1 MIYSRRVALALCC
14 LATTISITAA
24 HEITLMPT
32 DTHAERHVATAPH
45 AQKSKK
51 EKKQHPEPIATPS
64 KRTDDLVVAEGCP
77 EVTQSTQKKP
87 YYNRNRVKP
96 SNRKKWVAQKNKT
109 LSDMNFEE
117 LKVAKNRAV
126 KAKNN
131 EVALKY
137 MQKMLP
143 LCNDLVEH
151 ATLMLETADTLLETG
166 AIKEASSMYQDF
178 STMYPGHDRITYA
191 SFKAIECSYATV
203 LIPERDQ
210 TATLTTIERAEA
222 FLNNSN
228 PTLDYYEQVKTILHA
243 CYKIRLDSEIS
254 IINFFLHQKNIAAA
268 QKRIEH
274 IRETQLPI
282 FPAAEKELIEVE
294 CLLASTKNDTEL
306 LLQKQTELATKFPAP
321 ASFAVASN
329 KRRVDQVAKF

>member
-222 FLNNSN
+222 FLN
-228 PTLDYYEQVKTILHA
+228 
-243 CYKIRLDSEIS
+243 
-254 IINFFLHQKNIAAA
+254 IAAA